1 MNSSIWTRTAKE
13 APSDLKVV
21 RIVVIVVL
29 TLLAFD
35 LIEHLSRPLMW
46 LVIAII
52 LAIATAAP
60 VNFLAQHMKR
70 GFAIAIV
77 YFSLL
82 LVPIM
87 LGALLLPPLVESG
100 VNLAQDAPDYARD
113 FREQLQSNDTFRRL
127 DENFDI
133 NQKLYEFAND
143 LSGSLDDAAG
153 LLGDIGAGVI
163 NSIFAGFTIFILSMF
178 LVARGRGWVDAWIS
192 RQPPQHHDAL
202 GRTARRIGTAV
213 GGYIGGA
220 MAQAF
225 IAGLAAFIV
234 LSILGAPSPLVL
246 AAIVAAFDVV
256 PMVGSTIAGVLV
268 GIVTLFT
275 GFPVD
280 TIIWFLFVLGYQQ
293 FENYIVQPQIQR
305 RAVQLEPF
313 IVLVAVI
320 FGGTLMGVLGAILAI
335 PVAATIQ
342 IIIQERASYM
352 REIAT
357 DSPESATPV

>member
-1 MNSSIWTRTAKE
+1 M
-13 APSDLKVV
+13 KVV
-21 RIVVIVVL
+21 RIVVVVVL
-29 TLLAFD
+29 TLFAFY
-35 LIEHLSRPLMW
+35 LIELLSRPLMW
-46 LVIAII
+46 LIIAMIV
-52 LAIATAAP
+52 AIATAAP
-60 VNFLAQHMKR
+60 VNYLAQHMKR

-82 LVPIM
+82 LIPVL

-100 VNLAQDAPDYARD
+100 VNLAQDAPDYVRD
-113 FREQLQSNDTFRRL
+113 FRDQLQSNREFRRL

-133 NQKLYEFAND
+133 NQQLTDAAGR
-143 LSGSLDDAAG
+143 LSSNLDDAAG

-178 LVARGRGWVDAWIS
+178 LVARGRGWVDWWIS
-192 RQPPQHHDAL
+192 SQPPQHQDAL
-202 GRTARRIGTAV
+202 HRTARRIGSAV

-234 LSILGAPSPLVL
+234 LAILGAPEPLVL
-246 AAIVAAFDVV
+246 AAVVAAFDIV

-293 FENYIVQPQIQR
+293 FENYVVQPQIQR

-342 IIIQERASYM
+342 IIIQERANYL
-352 REIAT
+352 REIAAGG
-357 DSPESATPV
+357 PESTTPV